1 MKSIKISTIV
11 CALGVFAI
19 AGLALWSCSSDNNIT
34 SEPQVI
40 NQEDETTVRTLDRFS
55 EIEPNFASFLMQ
67 SKTRSSSY
75 AVKDTL
81 PDVVPSKSKWDE
93 TVYEFKNDE
102 GITAQMVKGRFGD
115 KKTFACSYFIKN
127 ENVVS
132 DPKIL
137 LLQQMDAN
145 EYILC
150 NQNDE
155 PLMKVIHKGDN
166 NFEYALLADQR
177 KVSKELCN
185 IGLVAAGSFI
195 GFIAIPTGG
204 ASIGF
209 GIIWYIITDL
219 VCQ

>member
-102 GITAQMVKGRFGD
+102 GITAQMVKGEYRG
-115 KKTFACSYFIKN
+115 KTTLACAYYIKN
-127 ENVVS
+127 ENVETGT
-132 DPKIL
+132 KIL

-155 PLMKVIHKGDN
+155 PLMKVIHNGDN

-185 IGLVAAGSFI
+185 IGMVVAGSAVSF
-195 GFIAIPTGG
+195 FAIPTWG
-204 ASIGF
+204 AAIGF
-209 GIIWYIITDL
+209 GIIWYMLTDL

>member
-102 GITAQMVKGRFGD
+102 GITAQMVKGEYRG
-115 KKTFACSYFIKN
+115 KTTLACVYYIKR
-127 ENVVS
+127 EDVEVK
-132 DPKIL
+132 PTIL
-137 LLQQMDAN
+137 LMQQVAN
-145 EYILC
+145 DEYVLC
-150 NQNDE
+150 NENDE
-155 PLMKVIHKGDN
+155 PLMQVIHKGDDI
-166 NFEYALLADQR
+166 EYTLLVEQKKVEKYLCPVVMAGLGGAIAVVALPA
-177 KVSKELCN
+177 
-185 IGLVAAGSFI
+185 
-195 GFIAIPTGG
+195 TMG

-209 GIIWYIITDL
+209 SIIWSLITDR
-219 VCQ
+219 VC